1 MEMPPF
7 ISFTMTLGN
16 KSILAV
22 LQMTFTFAKYCL
34 SSRRVRL
41 SKSTFKANGSN
52 DRSFKLKIQHGKR
65 GTPLLKLTSC
75 LQTLTFSSEDLVADF
90 PLPLE
95 WALKKWKILESSL
108 FPPGR
113 FNVGLLL
120 QTRFQKEHPV
130 RSKFLSQ
137 NSNRDSPVH

>member
-1 MEMPPF
+1 MIATVVLASILVMTHNCHFFFCGENRKKKKGNFIVPPMEMPPF

-52 DRSFKLKIQHGKR
+52 DRSFKLKI
-65 GTPLLKLTSC
+65 
-75 LQTLTFSSEDLVADF
+75 
-90 PLPLE
+90 
-95 WALKKWKILESSL
+95 
-108 FPPGR
+108 
-113 FNVGLLL
+113 
-120 QTRFQKEHPV
+120 
-130 RSKFLSQ
+130 
-137 NSNRDSPVH
+137 